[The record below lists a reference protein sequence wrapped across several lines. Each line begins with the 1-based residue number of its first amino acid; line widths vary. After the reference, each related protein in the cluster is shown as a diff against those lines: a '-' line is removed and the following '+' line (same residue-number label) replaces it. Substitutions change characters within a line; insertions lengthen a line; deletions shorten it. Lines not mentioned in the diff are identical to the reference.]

1 MQGQGRCQSGS
12 HCWRGRGQG
21 ILDAQW
27 GTRQW
32 TAAQCQTQ
40 QSTSSSCGTAGLC
53 PPLCFPVH
61 REREVQVG
69 MVDSKADSAS
79 QSACTSMTQTG
90 IDTVSKAK
98 QKPRKPPL
106 LLPLF
111 FFFSLRTE
119 RQLVGRHPSQ
129 QRICG
134 AVQQPWFKRQAR
146 GVLHLHAHARMQ
158 KNKNKNK
165 KKNHVHMIGV
175 EGLLLFCVFAWLC
188 EKGICSL
195 THQHPL
201 QCAEETVASPGVT

>member
-111 FFFSLRTE
+111 FFFPTHRTTTRGTPSESTTHLRC
-119 RQLVGRHPSQ
+119 RAAAMVQKASQ
-129 QRICG
+129 
-134 AVQQPWFKRQAR
+134 R
-146 GVLHLHAHARMQ
+146 GTALTRTRTHAKKQ
-158 KNKNKNK
+158 KQKQ

>member
-111 FFFSLRTE
+111 FFFPYAPNDNSWDAIR
-119 RQLVGRHPSQ
+119 VNNAF
-129 QRICG
+129 
-134 AVQQPWFKRQAR
+134 AVPCSSHGSK
-146 GVLHLHAHARMQ
+146 GKPEGYCTYTHTHAC
-158 KNKNKNK
+158 KKTKTKTK
-165 KKNHVHMIGV
+165 KKPCTHDWGGRLAII
-175 EGLLLFCVFAWLC
+175 LCVCL
-188 EKGICSL
+188 
-195 THQHPL
+195 
-201 QCAEETVASPGVT
+201 VV